1 MASTREIRRRVTGF
15 FFVLPGFVFVLLFM
29 VFPLVYSLYLS
40 TTSYNF
46 VYDPSPTFVFLRNFV
61 EIFRDPLFLN
71 SIRVSLIFVG
81 LVLPIGV
88 LVPLLLALLLDS
100 AISLGTKTGLYESA
114 IFVPL
119 VVPVSLA
126 CIIFLLLLDPSI
138 GYLNFLLTRRLGLPR
153 FNWVTDGWTALLTM
167 VLISNWEM
175 GYQVL
180 LFLTALKSV
189 DRELLEAAQIDGATG
204 VQRVFYI
211 TLPQIRGTTAVVTVL
226 AIIRAFKIFVQPMV
240 LTRGGPLHATET
252 IYFYLYRT
260 GFEFFEMGKASAMA
274 YFLSFA
280 ILLVSIANLKIF
292 RTD

>member
-1 MASTREIRRRVTGF
+1 MVVTRDMRKRMTGF

-46 VYDPSPTFVFLRNFV
+46 VYDPSPKFVFLRNFV
-61 EIFRDPLFLN
+61 EIFRDPIFLN

-81 LVLPIGV
+81 LGLPIGV

-100 AISLGTKTGLYESA
+100 AISVGTKTGLYESA

-119 VVPVSLA
+119 VVPASLA
-126 CIIFLLLLDPSI
+126 CIIFLLLLDPST
-138 GYLNFLLTRRLGLPR
+138 GYLNFLVTRRLGLPR
-153 FNWVTDGWTALLTM
+153 FNWAANGWTTLLIM

-204 VQRVFYI
+204 IQRIFYI
-211 TLPQIRGTTAVVTVL
+211 TLPQISGTTAVVTIL

-292 RTD
+292 RSD